1 MIKDRVLYTVTIHVW
16 EGGNDGKYH
25 EPINLTN
32 RRFEHRNWAIDY
44 YHYLQ
49 KLAHKFLPEFNLMV
63 MYNGNGAIREVLG
76 KKFSKE
82 KLTSLEIK
90 AVYELCRSEY
100 NLIYPG
106 NMVCQVVAN
115 PIFVPTIIYGWKR
128 INYHED

>member
-1 MIKDRVLYTVTIHVW
+1 MIKDRVLYTVTIQVW

-25 EPINLTN
+25 EPINLIN

-49 KLAHKFLPEFNLMV
+49 KLAHKFLPTFKLMV
-63 MYNGNGAIREVLG
+63 TYAADGAIREVLG

-90 AVYELCRSEY
+90 AIYELCRSEY

-106 NMVCQVVAN
+106 NMICQVVAN

-128 INYHED
+128 INKLS

>member
-1 MIKDRVLYTVTIHVW
+1 MIKDRVLYTVAIQVW

-25 EPINLTN
+25 EPINLNN

-49 KLAHKFLPEFNLMV
+49 KLAHKFLPTFNLMV
-63 MYNGNGAIREVLG
+63 THSGYSVIREVLG

-100 NLIYPG
+100 NLMYPG

-115 PIFVPTIIYGWKR
+115 PIFIQTNIYVGK
-128 INYHED
+128 E

>member
-1 MIKDRVLYTVTIHVW
+1 MIKDRVLYAVAIQVW
-16 EGGNDGKYH
+16 EGGKYY

-49 KLAHKFLPEFNLMV
+49 KLAHKFLPTFNLMV
-63 MYNGNGAIREVLG
+63 THSGYSVIREVLG

-100 NLIYPG
+100 NLMYPG

-115 PIFVPTIIYGWKR
+115 PIFIQTIIYAGK
-128 INYHED
+128 E